1 MTTTVWYGKE
11 KILFS
16 DRQMGS
22 RKVDVC
28 KIIPVC
34 NGWLT
39 GAGDYD
45 VLQEVALWAEENGG
59 FGEGPRPTRT
69 EWDERSLNTDILFVN
84 DRAEA
89 LMITLPYLRA
99 IPISEDI
106 WATGTGGDLAHGA
119 LAACGDI
126 LTAMSIAHRYDVG
139 TGDTFDVLNLTNTTQ
154 PSYVV
159 KV

>member
-16 DRQMGS
+16 DRQMGQ

-28 KIIPVC
+28 KIIPVN

-45 VLQEVALWAEENGG
+45 VLQEVAMWAESNGG
-59 FGEGPRPTRT
+59 FGDGDRPQRS

-84 DRAEA
+84 ESGEA
-89 LMITLPYLRA
+89 FMITLPYLRA
-99 IPISEDI
+99 IPIQEDV
-106 WATGTGGDLAHGA
+106 WATGSGGDLATGA
-119 LAACGDI
+119 LAASGDI
-126 LTAMSIAHRYDVG
+126 LTAMSVAHNYDAT
-139 TGDTFDVLNLTNTTQ
+139 TGRQFDVIKIEDAAVN
-154 PSYVV
+154 SYTVEV
-159 KV
+159 